1 MSNDRLNKPPIYKI
15 ILIGSSSVG
24 KTSLCNTIQGR
35 MFDER
40 TPITIGVDF
49 AAFELIDEINEEM
62 KTFKVQLW
70 DTAGHETF
78 RSIAKN
84 YYRNSQII
92 LLCFD
97 LTNRASFAEL
107 DSWMDEINSIIDKHV
122 YICLVGLKSE
132 LEPVISKHDIDLF
145 LEKHTILSYKSY
157 STKYDNNA
165 KEIKKILF
173 ELIHKYDLLM
183 EDYERFKKIY
193 QESTVLIDDENNY
206 TNNAIIKNSKDNKD
220 NKHKCCMTM

>member
-1 MSNDRLNKPPIYKI
+1 MSYDRLNISPIYKI

-35 MFDER
+35 LFDER

-49 AAFELIDEINEEM
+49 SALVLKDDINEET
-62 KTFKVQLW
+62 KSFKVHLW

-78 RSIAKN
+78 RSIAKS

-97 LTNRASFAEL
+97 LTNRASFAAL
-107 DSWMDEINSIIDKHV
+107 DTWMDEINSIIDKHV

-132 LEPVISKHDIDLF
+132 LEPVVSKNEIDLF
-145 LEKHTILSYKSY
+145 LEKYLILSYKSY

-165 KEIKKILF
+165 KEIKKILY

-183 EDYERFKKIY
+183 EDYERFKKND
-193 QESTVLIDDENNY
+193 QKSTILIDNKNNY
-206 TNNAIIKNSKDNKD
+206 NDKTNIKDNK
-220 NKHKCCMTM
+220 KKCCMTM

>member
-1 MSNDRLNKPPIYKI
+1 MSYDRLNTPIYKI

-49 AAFELIDEINEEM
+49 SALVLTDEINEET
-62 KTFKVQLW
+62 KSFKVQLW

-107 DSWMDEINSIIDKHV
+107 DTWMDEINSIIDKHV

-132 LEPVISKHDIDLF
+132 LEPVVNKDEIDLF
-145 LEKHTILSYKSY
+145 LEKHMILSYKPY

-173 ELIHKYDLLM
+173 ELMHKYDLLM
-183 EDYERFKKIY
+183 EDYERFKKNNK
-193 QESTVLIDDENNY
+193 EDNY
-206 TNNAIIKNSKDNKD
+206 TDNINIKNNGNNKD
-220 NKHKCCMTM
+220 NKHNCCMTM